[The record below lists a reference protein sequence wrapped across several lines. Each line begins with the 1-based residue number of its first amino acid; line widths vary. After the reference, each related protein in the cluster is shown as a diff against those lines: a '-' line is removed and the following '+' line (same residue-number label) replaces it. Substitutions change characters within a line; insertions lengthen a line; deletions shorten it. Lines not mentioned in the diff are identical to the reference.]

1 MTPVKLKLEE
11 VFRTE
16 GLPEFT
22 FVPPPNYN
30 EILLDVRQSHKPVI
44 LEGQSGTGKTSCVR
58 HILDDLDP
66 AKKPEYLTARDPF
79 HVRTIEK
86 VVTTPSPGSYVIDD
100 FHRLTA
106 DLQEQ
111 IADVAKLS
119 ADLQRSDLPK
129 LIIIG
134 INQVGTQ
141 LIQLVPDIA
150 KRTGIHR
157 ISPGRR
163 QDIEKLIKSGCE
175 RLHIKIKGAEE
186 IYNETRG
193 DYWLTQQICQS
204 ICTSANV
211 METQEQQTEVT
222 FSLADL
228 RPRVVDKLRSN
239 YYPAVKEFCRG
250 KRFRPTNEPYFKLLH
265 AVGQQNSSIVD
276 LNEMANALPD
286 VRGSINNI
294 KEHRL
299 QVLLGSK
306 PAVAE
311 RFYYNTETKSFAIE
325 DPALFYFIKHL
336 DWDQLRQDCGF
347 RQIAVDYHWDV
358 ALSFAGENRELAEYL
373 DEKLTVL
380 DVAVFYDANFEANY
394 LGTTWSAQFKE
405 IFGDKSRYVVC
416 ILDKHHSDKIWPTF
430 EREIFMPRVVSG
442 TVIPIFLDDTK
453 FVGISHDLVGIKF
466 KFDPTDPNWQK
477 RANDEIITKLIDKLS
492 E

>member
-1 MTPVKLKLEE
+1 MTPVKLTLEE

-22 FVPPPNYN
+22 FVAPPNYN
-30 EILLDVRQSHKPVI
+30 EILLNVRQSHKPVI

-58 HILDDLDP
+58 HILAELD
-66 AKKPEYLTARDPF
+66 ATKKPEYLTARDPF

-86 VVTTPSPGSYVIDD
+86 VVTAHLIGSYVIDD
-100 FHRLTA
+100 FHRLTI
-106 DLQEQ
+106 DLQEKV
-111 IADVAKLS
+111 ADVAKLS

-134 INQVGTQ
+134 INQIGTQ

-157 ISPGRR
+157 ILPGRR
-163 QDIEKLIKSGCE
+163 QDIDKLIQSGCE
-175 RLHIKIKGAEE
+175 RLNIRIEGAED
-186 IYNETRG
+186 IYNETHG

-204 ICTSANV
+204 ICTAANV
-211 METQEQQTEVT
+211 IETQEKQTGVT
-222 FSLADL
+222 FSLAAL
-228 RPRVVDKLRSN
+228 RARVVDKLRSN

-250 KRFRPTNEPYFKLLH
+250 RRFRPSNDPYFKLLH

-276 LNEMANALPD
+276 LNEMANALLD

-299 QVLLGSK
+299 EVLISSK
-306 PAVAE
+306 PGVANQ
-311 RFYYNTETKSFAIE
+311 FYYNTETKSFAIE

-336 DWDQLRQDCGF
+336 DWDRLRQDCGF
-347 RQIAVDYHWDV
+347 RQTTVYYEWDI

-373 DEKLTVL
+373 DDKLTFL
-380 DVAVFYDANFEANY
+380 DVPVFYDANYEANY
-394 LGTTWSAQFKE
+394 LGKTWSAKFKE
-405 IFGDKSRYVVC
+405 IFGEKSRFVVC
-416 ILDKHHSDKIWPTF
+416 ILDKRHSDKIWPTF
-430 EREIFMPRVVSG
+430 EREIFTPRVASG

-453 FVGISHDLVGIKF
+453 FVGIPHDVIGIKF
-466 KFDPTDPNWQK
+466 NFDPADPNWQK
-477 RANDEIITKLIDKLS
+477 KAYHQIITKLIDKLS